1 MQKVKQSLLAN
12 MKNPIYSMAFLKTGD
27 FMKTIDCRGQQ
38 CPQPVIQTRQAMIAE
53 PELSLQVLVDD
64 QVCRDNVS
72 RLATTMGYTIHVKES
87 ADMIELELTPG
98 EKPAASQ
105 AAVGAVGPTIIFIAS
120 DQMGNGDSKLGQI
133 LMKNYIFTLTEADVT
148 PDAIYFVNNGVKLTI
163 GGSDV
168 LEPLEE
174 LANRGVDIA
183 SCGLCLEFF
192 GAKDSLV
199 VGRISNMLELVNAL
213 AGAGNI
219 IRP

>member
-1 MQKVKQSLLAN
+1 
-12 MKNPIYSMAFLKTGD
+12 
-27 FMKTIDCRGQQ
+27 
-38 CPQPVIQTRQAMIAE
+38 
-53 PELSLQVLVDD
+53 
-64 QVCRDNVS
+64 
-72 RLATTMGYTIHVKES
+72 MGS
-87 ADMIELELTPG
+87 
-98 EKPAASQ
+98 
-105 AAVGAVGPTIIFIAS
+105 
-120 DQMGNGDSKLGQI
+120 GDSKLGQI